1 MICYGNNIAKD
12 VLIHAN
18 YDPYSFLCIVKP
30 RNLTKKH
37 FPENKMFDL
46 IIYGLLKL
54 IIEL

>member
-18 YDPYSFLCIVKP
+18 YDPYSFLYIVKP
-30 RNLTKKH
+30 RYLTKKH
-37 FPENKMFDL
+37 FPENKMFYL